1 MTAVG
6 PPDCSICGLLESGQ
20 LMTEINFQPGERINH
35 HEYGQGVVLGL
46 ANDGYLRAFFG
57 VGERRVPVASLQR
70 ELTRTER
77 ILHAVDGG
85 AERSRKAWLSY
96 EAHVLP
102 VMESA
107 SALTSARIDLL
118 PHQVVLTHRIATASP
133 RRYLIA
139 DEVGLGK
146 TIEAALIL
154 RELASRGELTRALM
168 VVPAGLVNNWH
179 RELNEVFNLDFE
191 VFGSEGDIT
200 DRKTNAFAKHDRL
213 IASIDTLK
221 RPARVKRLLD
231 APRWDLVVFDEAHH
245 LTAYKTGG
253 KVRKT
258 ENYKLAEALKDHS
271 RDLVLLSATPHQG
284 NHFQFWML
292 VQLLNPTLFRSPEE
306 MVEERHRL
314 NTVMFRRTKADAC
327 QPDGSPLFA
336 RRWVHTESFV
346 MDQAERLFYE
356 KLREYLEDGFDLA
369 RRQGN
374 QGRAL
379 GFLMAIFQ
387 KIAASSFAAVR
398 RTLKRRLLM
407 LILHEAFLCDKEL
420 DIEGRERLTNEAR
433 HLIHED
439 FGLPHDSVGRSEV
452 DRVLADLK
460 YRLVKKLSEEALE
473 MASDPYGSEYSAMNV
488 EEAASAEVNLHL
500 PEERL
505 RIDDLLR
512 VFPADRETKMKKL
525 LDGLGILWRQ
535 NPNEKVVIFATYLG
549 TVDMI
554 AREIE
559 QTFPGQ
565 GVSVLRG
572 GDHGAK
578 VAAERRFRLKDGPR
592 VLVCTAAGREGINLQ
607 FARVLFNFDLPWNPM
622 DMEQRIG
629 RIHRYGQRDTA
640 QIYNLVLSDTIEGR
654 IFLLLDEKLT
664 EIARAVGKVDDQGN
678 VAEDLRAQILG
689 QLSERLN
696 YDRLYQEALSDPELR
711 RTQVELEAALS
722 NSREARQ
729 VVFDLFQDLDG
740 FSLDDYKPFSDVS
753 SSLDRLVRFLSAA
766 VADRQQRLVKV
777 DDTTYDLVT
786 VEDTRCARFT
796 LSRDVATNQDDL
808 QLMGLDHRMVQDELG
823 RWRNLPPEE
832 IGIAVSGD
840 VEEPVMLSLW
850 MVEASAG
857 KGERRVVVQP
867 IAVKQDGIRVPMVER
882 QCERYFRA
890 PAIPPKIL
898 PEQRLELFARA
909 VEPTLQREL
918 KHKGA
923 AIGDGSYS
931 AELIGYV
938 EIL

>member
-1 MTAVG
+1 MEA
-6 PPDCSICGLLESGQ
+6 DAL
-20 LMTEINFQPGERINH
+20 FQPGERIIH
-35 HEYGQGVVLGL
+35 HEFGQGVVLDPVR
-46 ANDGYLRAFFG
+46 DGYLRAFFG
-57 VGERRVPVASLQR
+57 VGERRVPVGAVRRQLS
-70 ELTRTER
+70 RTER
-77 ILHAVDGG
+77 ILRAVDGG
-85 AERSRKAWLSY
+85 ADRARKAWLSY
-96 EAHVLP
+96 EAHALP

-107 SALTSARIDLL
+107 SALTSAKIDLL

-146 TIEAALIL
+146 TIETALIL
-154 RELASRGELTRALM
+154 RELASRGELNRALM

-221 RPARVKRLLD
+221 RPARIKRLLD

-245 LTAYKTGG
+245 LTASRTGG

-271 RDLVLLSATPHQG
+271 RDLMLLSATPHQG

-292 VQLLNPTLFRSPEE
+292 AQLLNPTLFGSPEE
-306 MVEERHRL
+306 MLENRHRL

-336 RRWVHTESFV
+336 RRWVHTESFL
-346 MDQAERLFYE
+346 MNEDERLFYE
-356 KLREYLEDGFDLA
+356 RLREYLEDGFDLA

-407 LILHEAFLCDKEL
+407 LTLHEALLRDKDL
-420 DIEGRERLTNEAR
+420 DIEGRERLTEEAR
-433 HLIHED
+433 VLIHEEYA
-439 FGLPHDSVGRSEV
+439 LPYDSIGRSEV

-460 YRLVKKLSEEALE
+460 FRLVKKLDAEALE
-473 MASDPYGSEYSAMNV
+473 MASDPYGSEYLATNA
-488 EEAASAEVNLHL
+488 EEAASAVVELHL

-505 RIDDLLR
+505 RIGDLLN
-512 VFPADRETKMKKL
+512 VFPQQRETKAQKL
-525 LDGLGILWRQ
+525 LDGLGYLWRQ
-535 NPNEKVVIFATYLG
+535 NASEKIVIFATYLG
-549 TVDMI
+549 TVDLI

-559 QTFPGQ
+559 QAYPGQ
-565 GVSVLRG
+565 GVVVLRG

-578 VAAERRFRLKDGPR
+578 LAAERKFRLKNGPR
-592 VLVCTAAGREGINLQ
+592 VLVCTAAGREGLNLQ
-607 FARVLFNFDLPWNPM
+607 FARILFNFDLPWNPM
-622 DMEQRIG
+622 DVEQRIG
-629 RIHRYGQRDTA
+629 RIHRYGQNHTA
-640 QIYNLVLSDTIEGR
+640 QVYNLVLSDTIEGR
-654 IFLLLDEKLT
+654 IFLMLDEKLT
-664 EIARAVGKVDDQGN
+664 EIAKTVGKVDDQGN

-696 YDRLYQEALSDPELR
+696 YDRLYQEALSDPELK

-766 VADRQQRLVKV
+766 VADRQQRLVKI
-777 DDTTYDLVT
+777 DNETYDLVT
-786 VEDTRCARFT
+786 IDGSSQQRFT
-796 LSRDVATNQDDL
+796 LNRDLATSSDNL
-808 QLMGLDHRMVQDELG
+808 ELMGLDHPLVQEELG
-823 RWRNLPPEE
+823 RWRSVPPEE

-840 VEEPVMLSLW
+840 LDTPVLLSLW
-850 MVEASAG
+850 MVEASSG
-857 KGERRVVVQP
+857 NGERRVVVQP
-867 IAVKQDGIRVPMVER
+867 IAVKQDGTRVPVVER
-882 QCERYFRA
+882 QVEQYLQA
-890 PAIPPKIL
+890 PVTLSKFAL
-898 PEQRLELFARA
+898 EQRQEIFTH
-909 VEPTLQREL
+909 VIEPTLQREL

-923 AIGDGSYS
+923 ANGDGSYS

-938 EIL
+938 EIMNQGAQVSQAFASEI

>member
-1 MTAVG
+1 
-6 PPDCSICGLLESGQ
+6 LQ
-20 LMTEINFQPGERINH
+20 FQPGERITH
-35 HEYGQGVVLGL
+35 HDHGQGVVLDKER
-46 ANDGYLRAFFG
+46 DGYLRAFFST
-57 VGERRVPVASLQR
+57 GERRVPVASLRR
-70 ELTRTER
+70 ELTRTQR
-77 ILHAVDGG
+77 ILHAVDGNS
-85 AERSRKAWLSY
+85 ERGRKAWLSY
-96 EAHVLP
+96 EAHALP
-102 VMESA
+102 LIESA
-107 SALTSARIDLL
+107 SALTSAKIDLL

-146 TIEAALIL
+146 TIETALIL
-154 RELASRGELTRALM
+154 RELASRGELLRALM

-179 RELNEVFNLDFE
+179 RELNEVFNLGFE

-221 RPARVKRLLD
+221 RPERIKRLLD

-245 LTAYKTGG
+245 LTAYRTGS

-258 ENYKLAEALKDHS
+258 ENYKLAQAMKDHT
-271 RDLVLLSATPHQG
+271 RDLLLLSATPHQG

-292 VQLLNPTLFRSPEE
+292 VQLLNPTLFRNPEE
-306 MVEERHRL
+306 MVDNRHRL
-314 NTVMFRRTKADAC
+314 NAVMFRRTKADAC
-327 QPDGSPLFA
+327 HPDGSPLFA
-336 RRWVHTESFV
+336 RRWVHTESFI
-346 MDQAERLFYE
+346 MAHDEQRFYE

-407 LILHEAFLCDKEL
+407 LTLHEALLRDKEL
-420 DIEGRERLTNEAR
+420 DIEGRERLIEEAR
-433 HLIHED
+433 ELIHQEFD
-439 FGLPHDSVGRSEV
+439 LPRDSVGRSEV
-452 DRVLADLK
+452 DRMLADLK
-460 YRLVKKLSEEALE
+460 YRLVKKLDEEALE
-473 MASDPYGSEYSAMNV
+473 IASDQYDSEYSASHA
-488 EEAASAEVNLHL
+488 EEAAAAAVNLHL

-505 RIDDLLR
+505 RIGDLLG
-512 VFPADRETKMKKL
+512 VFPAGRETKMQKL
-525 LDGLGILWRQ
+525 LDGLGTLWRQ
-535 NPNEKVVIFATYLG
+535 DQNEKIVIFATYLG

-565 GVSVLRG
+565 GVVVLRG

-578 VAAERRFRLKDGPR
+578 VAAERRFRQKDGPR

-607 FARVLFNFDLPWNPM
+607 FARILFNFDLPWNPM
-622 DMEQRIG
+622 DVEQRIG
-629 RIHRYGQRDTA
+629 RIHRYGQNHTA
-640 QIYNLVLSDTIEGR
+640 QVYNLVLSDTIEGR

-664 EIARAVGKVDDQGN
+664 EIARTVGKVDEQGN

-696 YDRLYQEALSDPELR
+696 YDRLYQEALSDPELK

-740 FSLDDYKPFSDVS
+740 FSLDDYRPFSDVS
-753 SSLDRLVRFLSAA
+753 SSLDRLVRFLTAA
-766 VADRQQRLVKV
+766 VTDRQQNLLKV
-777 DDTTYDLVT
+777 DANTYDLVT
-786 VEDTRCARFT
+786 SEGTRRARFT
-796 LSRDVATNQDDL
+796 LNREAATNQDDL
-808 QLMGLDHRMVQDELG
+808 QLMGLDHPLVQEQLL
-823 RWRNLPPEE
+823 RWRGVPPEE

-840 VEEPVMLSLW
+840 VEESVVLSLW
-850 MVEASAG
+850 MVETSAG
-857 KGERRVVVQP
+857 NGERRVVVQP
-867 IAVKQDGIRVPMVER
+867 IAVNGIGTRFPSVER
-882 QCERYFRA
+882 LYDKYFHA
-890 PAIPPKIL
+890 PAVQPPFR
-898 PEQRLELFARA
+898 PEQRAELLARS

-918 KHKGA
+918 KQKGA

-938 EIL
+938 EIAGQS

>member
-1 MTAVG
+1 LIELIGMTAVS
-6 PPDCSICGLLESGQ
+6 DVAFFS
-20 LMTEINFQPGERINH
+20 PGERISH
-35 HEYGQGVVLGL
+35 HEFGSGVVLEP
-46 ANDGYLRAFFG
+46 ARDGYLRAFFSI
-57 VGERRVPVASLQR
+57 GERRVPVAAVRRQLS
-70 ELTRTER
+70 RTER
-77 ILHAVDGG
+77 ILRAVDGG
-85 AERSRKAWLSY
+85 EDRARKAWLSY
-96 EAHVLP
+96 EAHALP

-107 SALTSARIDLL
+107 SALTSAKIDLL

-146 TIEAALIL
+146 TIETALIL
-154 RELASRGELTRALM
+154 RELASRGELNRALM
-168 VVPAGLVNNWH
+168 VVPAGLVHNWH

-221 RPARVKRLLD
+221 RPARIKRLLD

-245 LTAYKTGG
+245 LTAYRNGG

-271 RDLVLLSATPHQG
+271 RDLMLLSATPHQG

-292 VQLLNPTLFRSPEE
+292 AQLLNPTLFGSPEE
-306 MVEERHRL
+306 MLENRHRL

-336 RRWVHTESFV
+336 RRWVHTESFL
-346 MDQAERLFYE
+346 MCAEERLFYE
-356 KLREYLEDGFDLA
+356 KLREYLEDGFNLA
-369 RRQGN
+369 RRQGSKG
-374 QGRAL
+374 QAL

-387 KIAASSFAAVR
+387 KIAASSFAAVK

-407 LILHEAFLCDKEL
+407 LTLHEALLRDKDL
-420 DIEGRERLTNEAR
+420 DIEGRERLTDEAR
-433 HLIHED
+433 ELIHDE
-439 FGLPHDSVGRSEV
+439 FGLARDPIGRSEV
-452 DRVLADLK
+452 DRVIADLK
-460 YRLVKKLSEEALE
+460 YRLVKKLDEEALE
-473 MASDPYGSEYSAMNV
+473 LASDPYGSEYSAAHA
-488 EEAASAEVNLHL
+488 EEAASAVVELHL

-505 RIDDLLR
+505 RIGDLLKI
-512 VFPADRETKMKKL
+512 FPQQRETKAQKL
-525 LDGLGILWRQ
+525 LDGLGTLWRQ
-535 NPNEKVVIFATYLG
+535 DPSEKIVVFATYLG
-549 TVDMI
+549 TVDLI
-554 AREIE
+554 AREID

-565 GVSVLRG
+565 GVVVLRG

-578 VAAERRFRLKDGPR
+578 VAAERRFRQKDGPR

-607 FARVLFNFDLPWNPM
+607 FARILFNFDLPWNPM
-622 DMEQRIG
+622 DVEQRIG
-629 RIHRYGQRDTA
+629 RIHRYGQNHTA
-640 QIYNLVLSDTIEGR
+640 QVYNLVLSDTIEGR
-654 IFLLLDEKLT
+654 IFMLLDEKLT
-664 EIARAVGKVDDQGN
+664 EIARTVGKVDDQGN

-696 YDRLYQEALSDPELR
+696 YDRLYQEALSDPELK

-753 SSLDRLVRFLSAA
+753 SSLDRLVRFMSAA

-777 DDTTYDLVT
+777 DDETYDLVT
-786 VEDTRCARFT
+786 VEGACRARFT
-796 LSRDVATNQDDL
+796 LNRETATGSDSL
-808 QLMGLDHRMVQDELG
+808 ELMGLDHPLVQEELG
-823 RWRNLPPEE
+823 RWRSVALEDV
-832 IGIAVSGD
+832 GLAVQAD
-840 VEEPVMLSLW
+840 LEEPVLLSIW
-850 MVEASAG
+850 MVEISG
-857 KGERRVVVQP
+857 KVGDRRLFVQP
-867 IAVKQDGIRVPMVER
+867 IAVKEDGT
-882 QCERYFRA
+882 RA
-890 PAIPPKIL
+890 PAIERKCESYLQAPVALPKFSA
-898 PEQRLELFARA
+898 EQRLDLFARA

-938 EIL
+938 EITTRET

>member
-1 MTAVG
+1 
-6 PPDCSICGLLESGQ
+6 
-20 LMTEINFQPGERINH
+20 
-35 HEYGQGVVLGL
+35 
-46 ANDGYLRAFFG
+46 
-57 VGERRVPVASLQR
+57 
-70 ELTRTER
+70 
-77 ILHAVDGG
+77 VDGG
-85 AERSRKAWLSY
+85 EVRARKAWLAF
-96 EAHVLP
+96 EAHALP

-107 SALTSARIDLL
+107 SALTSAKIDLL

-146 TIEAALIL
+146 TIETALIL
-154 RELASRGELTRALM
+154 RELASRGELRRALM

-221 RPARVKRLLD
+221 RPTRIKRLLD

-245 LTAYKTGG
+245 LTAYRTGG
-253 KVRKT
+253 KIRKT

-271 RDLVLLSATPHQG
+271 RDLLLLSATPHQG

-292 VQLLNPTLFRSPEE
+292 AQLLNPTLFGSPEE
-306 MVEERHRL
+306 MLENRHRL

-336 RRWVHTESFV
+336 RRWVHTESFL
-346 MDQAERLFYE
+346 MNDDERRFYE
-356 KLREYLEDGFDLA
+356 QLRLYLEDGFNLA
-369 RRQGN
+369 RRQGGKG
-374 QGRAL
+374 QAL

-407 LILHEAFLCDKEL
+407 LTLHEALLRDKDL
-420 DIEGRERLTNEAR
+420 DIEGREQLIDEAR
-433 HLIHED
+433 EIIHVEW
-439 FGLPHDSVGRSEV
+439 GLSRDVVGRSEV

-460 YRLVKKLSEEALE
+460 FRLVKKLDEEALE
-473 MASDPYGSEYSAMNV
+473 LASDPCGSEYGAAHA
-488 EEAASAEVNLHL
+488 EEAAAAVVELHL

-505 RIDDLLR
+505 RIGDLLK
-512 VFPADRETKMKKL
+512 VFPQQRETKAQKL

-535 NPNEKVVIFATYLG
+535 NPHEKIVVFATYLG
-549 TVDMI
+549 TVDLI

-559 QTFPGQ
+559 QMFPGQ
-565 GVSVLRG
+565 GVVVLRG

-578 VAAERRFRLKDGPR
+578 VAAERRFRQKDGPR

-607 FARVLFNFDLPWNPM
+607 FARILFNFDLPWNPM

-629 RIHRYGQRDTA
+629 RIHRYGQTHTA
-640 QIYNLVLSDTIEGR
+640 QVYNLVLSDTIEGR
-654 IFLLLDEKLT
+654 IFLLLEEKLT
-664 EIARAVGKVDDQGN
+664 EIARTVGKVDEHGN

-696 YDRLYQEALSDPELR
+696 YDRLYQEALSDPELK

-740 FSLDDYKPFSDVS
+740 FSLDDYKPFADVT

-766 VADRQQRLVKV
+766 VTDRQQTLVKV
-777 DDTTYDLVT
+777 DDFTYDLVT
-786 VEDTRCARFT
+786 SEGTRRAHFT
-796 LSRDVATNQDDL
+796 LSRDAATSHDDL
-808 QLMGLDHRMVQDELG
+808 QLLGLDHAVVQDELA
-823 RWRNLPPEE
+823 RWRAVPPEE
-832 IGIAVSGD
+832 LGIAVSGD
-840 VEEPVMLSLW
+840 VDEPVLLSLW
-850 MVEASAG
+850 MVESSAG
-857 KGERRVVVQP
+857 NGERRVVVQP
-867 IAVKQDGIRVPMVER
+867 IAVKQDGTRVPAVER
-882 QCERYFRA
+882 LLEKYLQAA
-890 PAIPPKIL
+890 PAAPIFHPQ
-898 PEQRLELFARA
+898 QRIDLFARV

-923 AIGDGSYS
+923 ASGDGSYS

-938 EIL
+938 EIVGQAR

>member
-1 MTAVG
+1 MEA
-6 PPDCSICGLLESGQ
+6 DAL
-20 LMTEINFQPGERINH
+20 FQPGERIIH
-35 HEYGQGVVLGL
+35 HEFGQGVVLDPVR
-46 ANDGYLRAFFG
+46 DGYLRAFFG
-57 VGERRVPVASLQR
+57 VGERRVPVGAVRRQVS
-70 ELTRTER
+70 RTER
-77 ILHAVDGG
+77 ILRAVDGG
-85 AERSRKAWLSY
+85 ADRARKAWLSY
-96 EAHVLP
+96 EAHALP

-107 SALTSARIDLL
+107 SALTSAKIDLL

-146 TIEAALIL
+146 TIETALIL
-154 RELASRGELTRALM
+154 RELASRGELNRALM

-221 RPARVKRLLD
+221 RPARIKRLLD

-245 LTAYKTGG
+245 LTASRTGG

-271 RDLVLLSATPHQG
+271 RDLMLLSATPHQG

-292 VQLLNPTLFRSPEE
+292 AQLLNPTLFGSPEE
-306 MVEERHRL
+306 MLENRHRL

-336 RRWVHTESFV
+336 RRWVHTESFL
-346 MDQAERLFYE
+346 MNEDERLFYE
-356 KLREYLEDGFDLA
+356 RLREYLEDGFDLA

-407 LILHEAFLCDKEL
+407 LTLHEALLRDKDL
-420 DIEGRERLTNEAR
+420 DIEGRERLTEEAR
-433 HLIHED
+433 VLIHEEYA
-439 FGLPHDSVGRSEV
+439 LPYDSIGRSEV

-460 YRLVKKLSEEALE
+460 FRLVKKLDAEALE
-473 MASDPYGSEYSAMNV
+473 MASDPYGSEYLATNA
-488 EEAASAEVNLHL
+488 EEAASAVVELHL

-505 RIDDLLR
+505 RIGDLLN
-512 VFPADRETKMKKL
+512 VFPQQRETKAQKL
-525 LDGLGILWRQ
+525 LDGLGYLWRQ
-535 NPNEKVVIFATYLG
+535 NASEKIVIFATYLG
-549 TVDMI
+549 TVDLI

-559 QTFPGQ
+559 QAYPGQ
-565 GVSVLRG
+565 GVVVLRG

-578 VAAERRFRLKDGPR
+578 LAAERKFRLKNGPR
-592 VLVCTAAGREGINLQ
+592 VLVCTAAGREGLNLQ
-607 FARVLFNFDLPWNPM
+607 FARILFNFDLPWNPM
-622 DMEQRIG
+622 DVEQRIG
-629 RIHRYGQRDTA
+629 RIHRYGQNHTA
-640 QIYNLVLSDTIEGR
+640 QVYNLVLSDTIEGR
-654 IFLLLDEKLT
+654 IFLMLDEKLT
-664 EIARAVGKVDDQGN
+664 EIAKTVGKVDDQGN

-696 YDRLYQEALSDPELR
+696 YDRLYQEALSDPELK

-766 VADRQQRLVKV
+766 VADRQQRLVKI
-777 DDTTYDLVT
+777 DNETYDLVT
-786 VEDTRCARFT
+786 IDGSSQQRFT
-796 LSRDVATNQDDL
+796 LNRDLATSSDNL
-808 QLMGLDHRMVQDELG
+808 ELMGLDHPLVQEELG
-823 RWRNLPPEE
+823 RWRSVPPEE

-840 VEEPVMLSLW
+840 LDTPVLLSLW
-850 MVEASAG
+850 MVEASSG
-857 KGERRVVVQP
+857 NGERRVVVQP
-867 IAVKQDGIRVPMVER
+867 IAVKQDGTRVPVVER
-882 QCERYFRA
+882 QVEQYLQA
-890 PAIPPKIL
+890 PVTLSKFAL
-898 PEQRLELFARA
+898 EQRQEIFTH
-909 VEPTLQREL
+909 VIEPTLQREL

-923 AIGDGSYS
+923 ANGDGSYS

-938 EIL
+938 EIMNQGAQVSPAFASEI

>member
-1 MTAVG
+1 MNAVI
-6 PPDCSICGLLESGQ
+6 P
-20 LMTEINFQPGERINH
+20 FQPGDRITH
-35 HEYGQGVVLGL
+35 HEFGQGVVLE
-46 ANDGYLRAFFG
+46 AVREGYLRAFFG
-57 VGERRVPVASLQR
+57 VGERRVPVGSVRR
-70 ELTRTER
+70 EITRTER
-77 ILHAVDGG
+77 ILRAVDGG
-85 AERSRKAWLSY
+85 ADRSRKAWLSY
-96 EAHVLP
+96 EAHALP
-102 VMESA
+102 VVESA
-107 SALTSARIDLL
+107 SALTSAKIDLL
-118 PHQVVLTHRIATASP
+118 PHQVVLTHRVATASP

-146 TIEAALIL
+146 TIETALIL
-154 RELASRGELTRALM
+154 RELASRGELNRALM

-179 RELNEVFNLDFE
+179 GELNEVFNLNFE

-221 RPARVKRLLD
+221 RPARIKRLLD

-245 LTAYKTGG
+245 LTAYRSGG

-258 ENYKLAEALKDHS
+258 ENYKLAEALKNHS
-271 RDLVLLSATPHQG
+271 RDLMLLSATPHQG

-292 VQLLNPTLFRSPEE
+292 VQLLNPTLFGSPEE
-306 MVEERHRL
+306 MVENRHRL

-336 RRWVHTESFV
+336 RRWVHTESFL
-346 MDQAERLFYE
+346 MSQGERLFYE
-356 KLREYLEDGFDLA
+356 KLREYLEEGFDLA

-387 KIAASSFAAVR
+387 KIAASSFSAVR

-407 LILHEAFLCDKEL
+407 LTLHEATLRDKDL
-420 DIEGRERLTNEAR
+420 DIEGRERLISAAR
-433 HLIHED
+433 ELIHEEFD
-439 FGLPHDSVGRSEV
+439 FPHDNVGRSEV

-460 YRLVKKLSEEALE
+460 YKLLKKLDDEELE
-473 MASDPYGSEYSAMNV
+473 MASDPYGSEYSATHAEDV
-488 EEAASAEVNLHL
+488 ASSVVNLHL

-505 RIDDLLR
+505 RINDLLR
-512 VFPADRETKMKKL
+512 IFPPQRETKAQKL
-525 LDGLGILWRQ
+525 LDGLGTLWRQ
-535 NPNEKVVIFATYLG
+535 NPQEKIVVFATYLG
-549 TVDMI
+549 TVELI
-554 AREIE
+554 AREID

-565 GVSVLRG
+565 GVVVLRG

-578 VAAERRFRLKDGPR
+578 VAAERRFRQKDGPR

-607 FARVLFNFDLPWNPM
+607 FARILFNFDLPWNPM

-640 QIYNLVLSDTIEGR
+640 QVYNLVLSDTIEGR
-654 IFLLLDEKLT
+654 IFLLLDEKLV
-664 EIARAVGKVDDQGN
+664 EIARTVGKVDDQGN

-696 YDRLYQEALSDPELR
+696 YDRLYQEALSDPELK

-729 VVFDLFQDLDG
+729 VVFDLFQDLEG

-753 SSLDRLVRFLSAA
+753 SSLDRLVQFLSAA
-766 VADRQQRLVKV
+766 VADRQQKLVKM
-777 DDTTYDLVT
+777 DEATYDLMTADGV
-786 VEDTRCARFT
+786 RRARFT
-796 LSRDVATNQDDL
+796 LNREAATNSDDL
-808 QLMGLDHRMVQDELG
+808 ALMGLDHPLVQEELG
-823 RWRNLPPEE
+823 RWRSVPPEDV
-832 IGIAVSGD
+832 GIAVASD
-840 VEEPVMLSLW
+840 VEEPVLLSLW
-850 MVEASAG
+850 VVEVSAG
-857 KGERRVVVQP
+857 KGERRVVLQP
-867 IAVKQDGIRVPMVER
+867 IAVKQDGTRVPTVEH
-882 QCERYFRA
+882 QCEGYLQA
-890 PAIPPKIL
+890 PAGSPRFE
-898 PEQRLELFARA
+898 PEERLDLFGRV

-923 AIGDGSYS
+923 ANGGGSYS

-938 EIL
+938 EISPQ

>member
-1 MTAVG
+1 MEA
-6 PPDCSICGLLESGQ
+6 DAL
-20 LMTEINFQPGERINH
+20 FQPGERIIH
-35 HEYGQGVVLGL
+35 HEFGQGVVLDPVH
-46 ANDGYLRAFFG
+46 DGYLRAFFG
-57 VGERRVPVASLQR
+57 VGERRVPIGTVRRQLS
-70 ELTRTER
+70 RTER
-77 ILHAVDGG
+77 ILRVVEGSS
-85 AERSRKAWLSY
+85 ERARKAWLSY
-96 EAHVLP
+96 EAHALP

-107 SALTSARIDLL
+107 SALTSAKIDLL

-146 TIEAALIL
+146 TIETALIL
-154 RELASRGELTRALM
+154 RELASRGELNRALM

-221 RPARVKRLLD
+221 RPARIKRLLD

-245 LTAYKTGG
+245 LTASRTGG

-271 RDLVLLSATPHQG
+271 RDLMLLSATPHQG

-292 VQLLNPTLFRSPEE
+292 AQLLNPTLFGSPEE
-306 MVEERHRL
+306 MLENRHRL

-336 RRWVHTESFV
+336 RRWVHTESFL
-346 MDQAERLFYE
+346 MNENERLFYE
-356 KLREYLEDGFDLA
+356 RLREYLEDGFDLA

-407 LILHEAFLCDKEL
+407 LTLHEALLRDKDL
-420 DIEGRERLTNEAR
+420 DIEGRERLTEEAR
-433 HLIHED
+433 VLIHEEYA
-439 FGLPHDSVGRSEV
+439 LPYDSIGRSEV

-460 YRLVKKLSEEALE
+460 FRLVKKLDAEALE
-473 MASDPYGSEYSAMNV
+473 MASDPYGSEYLATNA
-488 EEAASAEVNLHL
+488 EEAASAVVELHL

-505 RIDDLLR
+505 RIGDLLN
-512 VFPADRETKMKKL
+512 VFPQQRETKAQKL
-525 LDGLGILWRQ
+525 LDGLGYLWRQ
-535 NPNEKVVIFATYLG
+535 NASEKIVIFATYLG
-549 TVDMI
+549 TVDLI

-559 QTFPGQ
+559 QAYPGQ
-565 GVSVLRG
+565 GVVVLRG

-578 VAAERRFRLKDGPR
+578 LAAERKFRLKNGPR
-592 VLVCTAAGREGINLQ
+592 VLVCTAAGREGLNLQ
-607 FARVLFNFDLPWNPM
+607 FARILFNFDLPWNPM
-622 DMEQRIG
+622 DVEQRIG
-629 RIHRYGQRDTA
+629 RIHRYGQNHTA
-640 QIYNLVLSDTIEGR
+640 QVYNLVLSDTIEGR
-654 IFLLLDEKLT
+654 IFLMLDEKLT
-664 EIARAVGKVDDQGN
+664 EIAKTVGKVDDQGN

-696 YDRLYQEALSDPELR
+696 YDRLYQEALSDPELK

-766 VADRQQRLVKV
+766 VADRQQRLVKI
-777 DDTTYDLVT
+777 DNETYDLVT
-786 VEDTRCARFT
+786 IDGSSQQRFT
-796 LSRDVATNQDDL
+796 LNRDLATSSDNL
-808 QLMGLDHRMVQDELG
+808 ELMGLDHPLVQEELG
-823 RWRNLPPEE
+823 RWRSVPPEE

-840 VEEPVMLSLW
+840 LDTPVLLSLW
-850 MVEASAG
+850 MVEASSG
-857 KGERRVVVQP
+857 NGERRVVVQP
-867 IAVKQDGIRVPMVER
+867 IAVKQDGTRVPGVER
-882 QCERYFRA
+882 QVEQYLQA
-890 PAIPPKIL
+890 PVTLSKFAL
-898 PEQRLELFARA
+898 EQRQEIFTH
-909 VEPTLQREL
+909 VIEPTLQREL

-923 AIGDGSYS
+923 ANGDGSYS

-938 EIL
+938 EIMNLGA

>member
-1 MTAVG
+1 MK
-6 PPDCSICGLLESGQ
+6 SENEL
-20 LMTEINFQPGERINH
+20 QPGDRITH
-35 HEYGQGVVLGL
+35 HEYGQGVVIDS
-46 ANDGYLRAFFG
+46 ARDGYLRAFFG
-57 VGERRVPVASLQR
+57 VGERRVPLESLRR

-77 ILHAVDGG
+77 ILRAVDSGVQ
-85 AERSRKAWLSY
+85 RSRKAWLSY
-96 EAHVLP
+96 EAHALP

-107 SALTSARIDLL
+107 SALTSAKIDLL
-118 PHQVVLTHRIATASP
+118 PHQVVLTHRIATGSP

-154 RELASRGELTRALM
+154 RELASRGELTRALI

-221 RPARVKRLLD
+221 RPARIKRLLE
-231 APRWDLVVFDEAHH
+231 APPWDLVVFDEAHH
-245 LTAYKTGG
+245 LTANKVGG

-292 VQLLNPTLFRSPEE
+292 AQLLNPTLFRSPEE
-306 MVEERHRL
+306 MVQERHRL

-346 MDQAERLFYE
+346 MNQAEKQFYAN
-356 KLREYLEDGFDLA
+356 LREYLEDGFDLA
-369 RRQGN
+369 RRQGSR
-374 QGRAL
+374 GRAL

-398 RTLKRRLLM
+398 RTLKRRLLT
-407 LILHEAFLCDKEL
+407 LTLHEALLRDKDL
-420 DIEGRERLTNEAR
+420 DIEGRERLTEEAR
-433 HLIHED
+433 ELIHQE
-439 FGLPHDSVGRSEV
+439 FGLARDTIGRSEA

-460 YRLVKKLSEEALE
+460 YRLVRKLDEEALE
-473 MASDPYGSEYSAMNV
+473 LASDPYGSEYSATHA
-488 EEAASAEVNLHL
+488 EEAASAAVNLHL

-505 RIDDLLR
+505 RIDDLLK
-512 VFPADRETKMKKL
+512 VFPAQRETKMQKL
-525 LDGLGILWRQ
+525 LDGLGELWRQ
-535 NPNEKVVIFATYLG
+535 NPNEKIVIFATYLG

-554 AREIE
+554 SREIE

-565 GVSVLRG
+565 GVTVLRG

-629 RIHRYGQRDTA
+629 RIHRYGQSHTA
-640 QIYNLVLSDTIEGR
+640 QVYNLVLSDTIEGR
-654 IFLLLDEKLT
+654 IFLLLDEKIA
-664 EIARAVGKVDDQGN
+664 EIARTVGKVDEQGN
-678 VAEDLRAQILG
+678 IAEDLRSQILG

-696 YDRLYQEALSDPELR
+696 YDRLYQEALSDPELK
-711 RTQVELEAALS
+711 RTRVELEAALA

-740 FSLDDYKPFSDVS
+740 FSLDDYKPFANVS
-753 SSLDRLVRFLSAA
+753 SSLDRLVRFFSAA
-766 VADRQQRLVKV
+766 VMDRQQELVKV
-777 DDTTYDLVT
+777 DEATYDLIAV
-786 VEDTRCARFT
+786 DGTRGVRFT
-796 LSRDVATNQDDL
+796 LSREAATNEDDL
-808 QLMGLDHRMVQDELG
+808 QLMGLDHPLVLDELG
-823 RWRNLPPEE
+823 RWRAVPPEE
-832 IGIAVSGD
+832 VGIAVSGD
-840 VEEPVMLSLW
+840 VDEPVLLSIW
-850 MVEASAG
+850 MVEASAP

-867 IAVKQDGIRVPMVER
+867 VAVKHDGTRVPAVER
-882 QCERYFRA
+882 SCEKYLQAPPATPTFR
-890 PAIPPKIL
+890 
-898 PEQRLELFARA
+898 PEQRSELFFHA
-909 VEPTLQREL
+909 VEPALQREL
-918 KHKGA
+918 KHRGTA
-923 AIGDGSYS
+923 NGDGSYS

-938 EIL
+938 EIARQTA

>member
-1 MTAVG
+1 MEVET
-6 PPDCSICGLLESGQ
+6 Q
-20 LMTEINFQPGERINH
+20 FQPGERITH
-35 HEYGQGVVLGL
+35 HEHGQGVVLD
-46 ANDGYLRAFFG
+46 AAREGYLRAFFG
-57 VGERRVPVASLQR
+57 VGERRVPVGSIRRALS
-70 ELTRTER
+70 RTER
-77 ILHAVDGG
+77 ILRAVDGG
-85 AERSRKAWLSY
+85 AERGRKAWLSY
-96 EAHVLP
+96 EAHALP
-102 VMESA
+102 IMESA
-107 SALTSARIDLL
+107 SALTSAKIDLL

-146 TIEAALIL
+146 TIETALIL
-154 RELASRGELTRALM
+154 RELASRGELLRALM
-168 VVPAGLVNNWH
+168 IVPAGLVNNWH
-179 RELNEVFNLDFE
+179 RELNEVFNLEFE

-221 RPARVKRLLD
+221 RPARIKRLLD

-245 LTAYKTGG
+245 LTAFRTGG
-253 KVRKT
+253 KIRKT
-258 ENYKLAEALKDHS
+258 ENYKLAEAIKEHS
-271 RDLVLLSATPHQG
+271 RDLLLLSATPHQG

-292 VQLLNPTLFRSPEE
+292 VQLLNPTLFGSPEE
-306 MVEERHRL
+306 MLENRHRL

-346 MDQAERLFYE
+346 MGAEERLFYE
-356 KLREYLEDGFDLA
+356 KLRGYLEDGFNLA
-369 RRQGN
+369 KRQGGKG
-374 QGRAL
+374 QAL

-407 LILHEAFLCDKEL
+407 LTLHEAFLRDKDL
-420 DIEGRERLTNEAR
+420 DIEGRERLTEEAR
-433 HLIHED
+433 ELVHDE
-439 FGLPHDSVGRSEV
+439 FGLARDNLGRSEV
-452 DRVLADLK
+452 DRVIADLK
-460 YRLVKKLSEEALE
+460 YRLVKKLDAEALE
-473 MASDPYGSEYSAMNV
+473 FMADPYGSEVSAMNA
-488 EEAASAEVNLHL
+488 EEAAIAAVEMHL

-505 RIDDLLR
+505 RIRDLLA
-512 VFPADRETKMKKL
+512 VFPHDRETKAQKL
-525 LDGLGILWRQ
+525 LDGLGVLWRQ
-535 NPNEKVVIFATYLG
+535 NASEKIVIFATYLG
-549 TVDMI
+549 TVDLL

-559 QTFPGQ
+559 QTYPGQ
-565 GVSVLRG
+565 GVVVLRG

-607 FARVLFNFDLPWNPM
+607 FARILFNFDLPWNPM

-629 RIHRYGQRDTA
+629 RIHRYGQIHTA
-640 QIYNLVLSDTIEGR
+640 QVYNLVLSDTIEGR

-664 EIARAVGKVDDQGN
+664 EIARTVGKVDDQGN

-696 YDRLYQEALSDPELR
+696 YDKLYQEALSDPELK

-753 SSLDRLVRFLSAA
+753 SSLDRLVRFMSTAM
-766 VADRQQRLVKV
+766 ADRHQRLVKV
-777 DDTTYDLVT
+777 DDETYELVT
-786 VEDTRCARFT
+786 VDGARRATFT
-796 LSRDVATNQDDL
+796 LNRETATSNDNVD
-808 QLMGLDHRMVQDELG
+808 LMGLDHPLVQEQLG
-823 RWRNLPPEE
+823 RWRSVPPEE
-832 IGIAVSGD
+832 IGIAVAGD
-840 VEEPVMLSLW
+840 VAEPVLLSLW
-850 MVEASAG
+850 LIEASAR

-867 IAVKQDGIRVPMVER
+867 IAVKQDGSRVPAVER
-882 QCERYFRA
+882 QCERYMQA
-890 PAIPPKIL
+890 PTTSQTFS
-898 PEQRLELFARA
+898 PEQRLELFSRIVDPA
-909 VEPTLQREL
+909 LQREL
-918 KHKGA
+918 KRKGTA
-923 AIGDGSYS
+923 NGDGSYF

-938 EIL
+938 EVC